1 MSGSQGGGRA
11 ARGGSIKAA
20 WVACLG
26 GLLLGVFSTLPA
38 RGGESNGGG
47 SDDEDALLAEFDV
60 ELEHATGFPDPWEP
74 FNRQMFALN
83 EGLDRWIVSPLV
95 DLYTFVMPAP
105 ARVGMRRFFFNLR
118 SPAILVND
126 VLQLEMHDA
135 GVTLGRFVTN
145 TTIGVAGFFDPAAE
159 LGLAA
164 HDSDFGQTLALAGVP
179 SGPFL
184 IVPLLGPMCFR
195 DGVGT
200 ITDMFF
206 RPTTY
211 LLGPLDQ
218 LFYYSIHGGGAGIVE
233 REREDRALEALRAS
247 SVDYYAALRN
257 AYYQY
262 RMGFIERRKRSDL
275 S

>member
-1 MSGSQGGGRA
+1 
-11 ARGGSIKAA
+11 
-20 WVACLG
+20 VCV
-26 GLLLGVFSTLPA
+26 LLLGLAPTLPA
-38 RGGESNGGG
+38 RGDESNGSGAAE
-47 SDDEDALLAEFDV
+47 EDALLAEFDV
-60 ELEHATGFPDPWEP
+60 ELEHTSGFPDPWEP
-74 FNRQMFALN
+74 FNRQMLAVN
-83 EGLDRWIVSPLV
+83 DGLDRWIVSPLV
-95 DLYTFVMPAP
+95 DVYTFVMPGP
-105 ARVGMRRFFFNLR
+105 ARVCLRRFFFNLR
-118 SPAILVND
+118 SPAILAND
-126 VLQLEMHDA
+126 VFQLELRDA

-145 TTIGVAGFFDPAAE
+145 STIGVAGFFDPAAE

-164 HDSDFGQTLALAGVP
+164 HDADFGQTLALAGVP

-184 IVPLLGPMCFR
+184 IVPLLGPMCLR

-211 LLGPLDQ
+211 LLGPIDQ

-233 REREDRALEALRAS
+233 REREDRALDALRAS

-262 RMGFIERRKRSDL
+262 RTAFITRRSRERVS
-275 S
+275 